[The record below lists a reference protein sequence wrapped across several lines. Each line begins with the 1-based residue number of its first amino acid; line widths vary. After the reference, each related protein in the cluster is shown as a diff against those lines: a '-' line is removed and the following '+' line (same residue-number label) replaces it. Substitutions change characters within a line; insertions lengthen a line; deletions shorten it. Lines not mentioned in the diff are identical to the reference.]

1 MSLSRRSFLKST
13 GALSGTAASGITLPT
28 IARAVNQASQN
39 KKKLQQG
46 EKYVKTTCVHC
57 VNFCGQNIKMED
69 DIIRV
74 VYPDP
79 ARAEVYNKGICPKG
93 GAGPFNTYNPYRIKA
108 PLKRTNP
115 KKGPDEDPGW
125 VEISWPEALDTVAD
139 KLKKIRADDPRKLIW
154 HHGHGKY
161 LIQDGFPK
169 SFAKAFGT
177 PNVVHRTTTC
187 EAARHVGDELTW
199 GHHEFLPDLD
209 YCQLQLN
216 LGANFFEAEQW
227 ARWLDHST
235 TDAKE
240 RGMKL
245 ISVEPRLSNTGA
257 KADQWIPIRP
267 GKDVVLLLGLM
278 HLFIDADTVDH
289 EYLIEFTNSTHLVAS
304 DGHIIHNK
312 AGEPLVWD
320 TVSQRATTYKK
331 GVKPA
336 LRGNYSIGNKNVRP
350 SFQILADEVK
360 EITPEYAEN
369 VTGIP
374 SKTIKDLAQQMVKAA
389 HIGSTIV
396 LDGKRLRYRPVAIHA
411 FRGVAAKE
419 YGAQTWRSGQLV
431 MMLLGAH
438 DAVGGMRLHHPKP
451 GSQMEASKC
460 EYPPQRVDLQKS
472 VYFPHATH
480 NVCQQVAH
488 TLLDPEAY
496 GLPYKPEMQ
505 IFYATNRAFST
516 SDALKQFEGYAKTFN
531 VVIDIVLTETASMAD
546 IVFPDLTYL
555 EAWQFSPSRWT
566 PVSSHTA
573 IRQPLTNAYN
583 IPLDAWGIIWQLAKR
598 TGIRDEYIKAI
609 NKKFKLK
616 KQPLNTGRDYVS
628 KDAVKA
634 LWREKTGKPFSY
646 AIEHAFIGKRL
657 NVEEMYLH
665 GVEKIYKGP
674 GKPKM
679 KLYADQLLGTYNN
692 VVKTVKKHNIKNI
705 DLKKYKIACSPLP
718 RKEHAFPTPH
728 REAKQ
733 LPFYLLTYKRMY
745 RNQAGNTAQNPILN
759 RLGDSDENYILI
771 NTKTAEDM
779 GVKNDQQLVI
789 ESRLGKAQGKA
800 RLSQGIRPDVVA
812 VSYHYGHW
820 SSGFPDAAKKGIWI
834 NPVLELHP
842 DVLAGMNSFND
853 TKCKVYKA

>member
-1 MSLSRRSFLKST
+1 MTLSRRSFLKSA
-13 GALSGTAASGITLPT
+13 GALSGAAASSISLPSL
-28 IARAVNQASQN
+28 AQAASKAASANN
-39 KKKLQQG
+39 KTPDG
-46 EKYVKTTCVHC
+46 VKYTKTTCVHC
-57 VNFCGQNIKMED
+57 VNFCGQNVKTENG
-69 DIIRV
+69 IIRV

-79 ARAEVYNKGICPKG
+79 ERARVYNKGICPKG

-115 KKGPDEDPGW
+115 KKGPGEDPGW
-125 VEISWPEALDTVAD
+125 VEISWPEALDTVAK
-139 KLKKIRADDPRKLIW
+139 KLKKIRADDPRKLVW

-209 YCQLQLN
+209 YCELQLN
-216 LGANFFEAEQW
+216 LGANYFEAEQW

-235 TDAKE
+235 MDAKA

-267 GKDVVLLLGLM
+267 GKDVVFLLSLM
-278 HLFIDADTVDH
+278 HEFIAADTVDH
-289 EYLIEFTNSTHLVAS
+289 EYLIDFTNSPQLVAA
-304 DGHIIHNK
+304 DGHILHDNK
-312 AGEPLVWD
+312 GEPLVWD
-320 TVSQRATTYKK
+320 TVSGRATAFKP

-336 LRGNYSIGNKNVRP
+336 LRGSYSVNGESVRP
-350 SFQILADEVK
+350 AFQVLADEVK
-360 EITPEYAEN
+360 EITPEYAEK
-369 VTGIP
+369 VSGVP
-374 SKTIKDLAQQMVKAA
+374 AQTIRDLAVEMVKTAR
-389 HIGSTIV
+389 IGSTIV
-396 LDGKRLRYRPVAIHA
+396 LDGKTLRYRPVAIHA

-419 YGAQTWRSGQLV
+419 FGAQTWRSGQMV

-451 GSQMEASKC
+451 GGQMKPSKC

-488 TLLDPEAY
+488 TILDPEAY

-505 IFYATNRAFST
+505 IFYATNRTFST
-516 SDALKQFEGYAKTFN
+516 SDAYKQFEGYAKTWN
-531 VVIDIVLTETASMAD
+531 VVIDIVLTETAQMAD

-555 EAWQFSPSRWT
+555 EAWQFSPTRWT

-598 TGIRDEYIKAI
+598 VGIRDAYAKNI

-616 KQPLNTGRDYVS
+616 KNAFQTGRDYDS
-628 KDAVKA
+628 RDAVKA
-634 LWREKTGKPFSY
+634 LWQEKTGKPFSY
-646 AIEHAFIGKRL
+646 ALKHAFIGKRL

-665 GVEKIYKGP
+665 GVEKTYKGP

-679 KLYADQLLGTYNN
+679 KLYADQLLGTYQNLQD
-692 VVKTVKKHNIKNI
+692 TVKKHGIKNI

-718 RKEHAFPTPH
+718 NKAHAFPTPH

-733 LPFYLLTYKRMY
+733 LPFYLMTYKRMY

-771 NTKTAEDM
+771 NAKTASDM
-779 GVKNDQQLVI
+779 GINNDDRLVI
-789 ESRLGKAQGKA
+789 ETRLGKAEGKA
-800 RLSQGIRPDVVA
+800 RVSQGIRPDVVA

-820 SSGFPDAAKKGIWI
+820 SPGFPTAAQKGTWI

-853 TKCKVYKA
+853 TKCKVYRA